1 MKLRGFLGWNRLE
14 AGQWR
19 WTFYLLPLFGGSDLD
34 HALRAVFEV
43 CRVFVSRNNPS
54 TIVQPS
60 APNEDKGA
68 GFGVPS
74 SFAEQTIVTGIP
86 K

>member
-60 APNEDKGA
+60 AQNDEMGA
-68 GFGVPS
+68 RLVVPS
-74 SFAEQTIVTGIP
+74 SLADDTMATGVP